1 MSRSLSAAAWA
12 SIAAQETGEVWLA
25 LLTIAHAS
33 IATIRLV
40 NNTKDVVSGGN
51 TYTAFP
57 FAVTIPPEHPDRP
70 PEVMLV
76 ADAIDRSVVDAIRAI
91 PAEPTVT
98 LSLVLASAPDLVEAG
113 PFAFT
118 MYDAA
123 FDAHTV
129 ECRLG
134 YERVLTAPYPADVFT
149 PSLFP
154 GLFP

>member
-51 TYTAFP
+51 IYTAFP
-57 FAVTIPPEHPDRP
+57 FQVTIPPEHPDRT
-70 PEVMLV
+70 PEVFLTV
-76 ADAIDRSVVDAIRAI
+76 DAVDRSIVDAIRAI
-91 PAEPTVT
+91 PAEPTCT
-98 LSLVLASAPDLVEAG
+98 LNIVLASALDTPEAG

-118 MYDAA
+118 MYDAGG
-123 FDAHTV
+123 DVQTI
-129 ECRLG
+129 ESRLG